1 MQKFA
6 SSVPLAAL
14 LGSPKREKACK
25 GTTKNAYVQIFCEKV
40 YFLMRK
46 SCAQAALSE
55 RSFGGMRMRRRRPK
69 VQPFRSMRGRSPHNS
84 QPLQALGY
92 CFVVFR
98 RYRDGFLIWYI
109 QFGGD
114 HTLFVTAK
122 HFDVIRVNVV
132 ASLATQQTMLLHQFF
147 E

>member
-1 MQKFA
+1 MMKVNTIRRSRFFIFF
-6 SSVPLAAL
+6 SSVLEYGLHFATVASRRDPQFIVGGAL
-14 LGSPKREKACK
+14 EV
-25 GTTKNAYVQIFCEKV
+25 TTKV
-40 YFLMRK
+40 
-46 SCAQAALSE
+46 
-55 RSFGGMRMRRRRPK
+55 RRRRPK
-69 VQPFRSMRGRSPHNS
+69 VQLFRSMRGRSPHNS
-84 QPLQALGY
+84 QPLQTLGY

-98 RYRDGFLIWYI
+98 RYRDGLLIWYI